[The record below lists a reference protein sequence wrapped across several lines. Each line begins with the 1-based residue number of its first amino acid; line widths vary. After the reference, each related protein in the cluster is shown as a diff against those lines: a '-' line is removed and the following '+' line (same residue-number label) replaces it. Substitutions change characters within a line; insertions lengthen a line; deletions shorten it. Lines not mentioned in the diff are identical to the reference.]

1 MERFLEGKK
10 RLGYIYKNS
19 DVTVDNITIDGAS
32 ISANN
37 SAISVYEGDLT
48 IENTT
53 IENCYTNSWGGAIQ
67 SSGNLTIRDSII
79 SNCSAYIGGAIV
91 HDFWGSLILENIS
104 IKNCSADE
112 GGGAIYNSGGRA
124 VLENITIENC
134 LADNYGGAIV
144 TGPVIDS
151 DTDTLYRPD
160 LTIKGGRFINN
171 KTSCDNVGSRLYG
184 GGCIWASEGT
194 LNIYDGEFIGN
205 TSASRGGCIYQD
217 TALDDDS
224 VINISGGYF
233 EGNTCTNEGYEGSGA
248 VYTTGSSNDGQL
260 ILSSKV
266 HFCGDAADGT
276 DGIMLD
282 GRRKVLISDT
292 LNYPST
298 VYVAASEGRVIA
310 EGNGG
315 YILTLEK
322 DIRKI
327 KFVDIGNSG
336 ETYYLVLDK
345 ANNQIKLSKTDPGY
359 GYFVTYH
366 SNGAEGTVTDDKKYT
381 DINNTVTVRDAADL
395 SYEGYVFDS
404 WNTKADGTGESYNPN
419 DTFTIT
425 SDTDLYA
432 QWKEVKLLTAWFYSG
447 DENTVETIEAPI
459 EDGEDSTVIKTPA
472 LEPIPDWTAL
482 GWNESE
488 SGYTGDIA
496 QGNEI
501 ELSEDTSFYGVYKK
515 DVTLFYDANY
525 NTSGDGNGNSGNPAG
540 SGDNEDGSF
549 PESETALLY
558 ANVNETSITYKGAD
572 FILAKA
578 PVRIGYAF
586 EGWNTKADGTGDK
599 YGPEAAFTAQSDIT
613 LYAQWS
619 RIVTAAFYSGADN
632 HKVEKQAAIN
642 TATSSGTVITPLLRG
657 MEGWSIV
664 GWDRSENGYSGDI
677 AQDSRIEISVDTS
690 FYGVYKKDA
699 ELSYDVNYSLGNEN
713 ESGNDV
719 SDSTQAPDAV
729 PTPGAA
735 PESQMGTI
743 YANVNEKTITYKYPG
758 LTLAPAPSRDGYVFT
773 GWSTSPDGNGGTYNA
788 GTVFDLHA
796 DTTLYA
802 QWAPETAAY
811 TVEHY
816 LQDISGAGY
825 TKAEED
831 TENLT
836 GAVGAVVD
844 AMPKIYPGFTENTVH
859 ESRKESGVVASDGT
873 LVLRFYY
880 DRNVYNVA
888 FDLNGGTGTA
898 PRAQELRYGAF
909 LQEVARPER
918 PGYTFRGW
926 YKDELGTE
934 GKAWDFD
941 KTVEENTENKSE
953 TLYAGWVDDIAPEL
967 MQPKLNEGYK
977 SFHDWI
983 IRKKDLIITVPIIE
997 EGSGV
1002 KQADYVLSS
1011 SARSE
1016 RGNEPEQAQ
1025 ITEENGRTVAKITIS
1040 NDFRGS
1046 VSMTCTDNAGNIS
1059 AGKTLTA
1066 PEGGAAFIVEDNA
1079 PGITFWSKDG
1089 SLSGSFYGNVTVNV
1103 SVNDEGTLDV
1113 YGTAA
1118 EDVKVTGG
1126 IASVTYS
1133 IDNGAETAVEGK
1145 GFESGIVPS
1154 CGFSVEISGVG
1165 EHILRVTATD
1175 NAGNE
1180 STGHTRIKIAL
1191 KTAERKKVR
1200 TVINNDSSTSEPV
1213 QFIALADAP
1222 QPLKNAVPVRDREP
1236 ETGDNSHVDI
1246 YAAIAMITGLLY
1258 LLLYFMTDRNGM
1270 TEEEKEQFISHLV
1283 SWAKRGGK
1291 LRRRLAIAA
1300 IFIFL
1305 AYYHSI
1311 GKAIDGKEIYG

>member
-1 MERFLEGKK
+1 MKINNTIIENCSSDRCAGAIYVASGDVSINSGTFKNNKSMQGGCITAYRSDLTINDGDFIGNTADEG
-10 RLGYIYKNS
+10 GCIAAY
-19 DVTVDNITIDGAS
+19 DG
-32 ISANN
+32 N
-37 SAISVYEGDLT
+37 GLT
-48 IENTT
+48 IEN
-53 IENCYTNSWGGAIQ
+53 
-67 SSGNLTIRDSII
+67 GN
-79 SNCSAYIGGAIV
+79 
-91 HDFWGSLILENIS
+91 
-104 IKNCSADE
+104 
-112 GGGAIYNSGGRA
+112 
-124 VLENITIENC
+124 
-134 LADNYGGAIV
+134 
-144 TGPVIDS
+144 
-151 DTDTLYRPD
+151 
-160 LTIKGGRFINN
+160 
-171 KTSCDNVGSRLYG
+171 
-184 GGCIWASEGT
+184 
-194 LNIYDGEFIGN
+194 FIGN
-205 TSASRGGCIYQD
+205 TADTKGGCIMAYSGVA
-217 TALDDDS
+217 T
-224 VINISGGYF
+224 INGGHF
-233 EGNTCTNEGYEGSGA
+233 EGNKCSKEGYEGSGA
-248 VYTTGSSNDGQL
+248 VYVDIYSGLD
-260 ILSSKV
+260 LSSDA
-266 HFCGDAADGT
+266 HFCGDASYGT
-276 DGIMLD
+276 DGIMPD
-282 GRRKVLISDT
+282 NYNYVRIRGT
-292 LNYPST
+292 LNYPAT
-298 VYVAASEGRVIA
+298 IYVKAYDGRVIA
-310 EGNGG
+310 AGG
-315 YILTLEK
+315 GDYILSIKNDLEK
-322 DIRKI
+322 IQ
-327 KFVDIGNSG
+327 FVDIGDSG
-336 ETYYLVLDK
+336 ETYYKVLDK
-345 ANNQIKLSKTDPGY
+345 ENNYIYLSTTEPEY

-366 SNGAEGTVTDDKKYT
+366 SNGAEGNVTDDKKYT
-381 DINNTVTVRDAADL
+381 DIDNTVTVKDAADL

-447 DENTVETIEAPI
+447 DENTVETIETPI
-459 EDGEDSTVIKTPA
+459 EDGEDSAVIKTPA
-472 LEPIPDWTAL
+472 LEPIPDWAAL
-482 GWNESE
+482 GWNKSK

-496 QGNEI
+496 QGAEI
-501 ELSEDTSFYGVYKK
+501 EIPEDTPFYGVYKK
-515 DVTLFYDANY
+515 DVTLSYDANY

-549 PESETALLY
+549 PEGETAALY
-558 ANVNETSITYKGAD
+558 ANVNETSITYKEAD

-599 YGPEAAFTAQSDIT
+599 YEPEAAFTAQSDIT

-619 RIVTAAFYSGADN
+619 RIVTATFYSGADN
-632 HKVEKQAAIN
+632 HKAEKKAVIN
-642 TATSSGTVITPLLRG
+642 TATSSGTIITPLLMG

-713 ESGNDV
+713 ESGNNA
-719 SDSTQAPDAV
+719 SDSTQASDAV
-729 PTPGAA
+729 PTPDAA
-735 PESQMGTI
+735 PESNMGTI
-743 YANVNEKTITYKYPG
+743 YASINEKTITYKYPS

-773 GWSTSPDGNGGTYNA
+773 GWNTSPDGNGGTYNA
-788 GTVFDLHA
+788 GTVFELRS

-816 LQDISGAGY
+816 LQDLSGAGY
-825 TKAEED
+825 TREEAD
-831 TENLT
+831 TENLS
-836 GAVGAVVD
+836 GAVGEVVN
-844 AMPKIYPGFTENTVH
+844 AMPKVYPGFTENTVH
-859 ESRKESGVVASDGT
+859 ESRKESGVVVSDGT

-909 LQEVARPER
+909 LQEVARPAR
-918 PGYTFRGW
+918 PGYTFLGW

-934 GKAWDFD
+934 GKAWDFG
-941 KTVEENTENKSE
+941 KAVEENTENKSE

-967 MQPKLNEGYK
+967 MQPRLNEGYK
-977 SFHDWI
+977 SFHDWL

-1002 KQADYVLSS
+1002 KQADYVLTSF
-1011 SARSE
+1011 E
-1016 RGNEPEQAQ
+1016 RADRENVTEQAQAITPGQAQ

-1046 VSMTCTDNAGNIS
+1046 VSMTCSDNAGNIS

-1079 PGITFWSKDG
+1079 PKITFWSKDG

-1103 SVNDEGTLDV
+1103 LVNDEGTLDI
-1113 YGTAA
+1113 YGTAT

-1180 STGHTRIKIAL
+1180 SMGHTRIKIAL

-1200 TVINNDSSTSEPV
+1200 TVINNDPSTSEPV

-1222 QPLKNAVPVRDREP
+1222 QPLKNAIPVRDREP
-1236 ETGDNSHVDI
+1236 ETRDNSHVDV
-1246 YAAIAMITGLLY
+1246 YAAIAMVTGLLY
-1258 LLLYFMTDRNGM
+1258 LLLYFTTDRNGM
-1270 TEEEKEQFISHLV
+1270 TEEEKEQLISHLV

-1311 GKAIDGKEIYG
+1311 GKSTAIVGKEIYG